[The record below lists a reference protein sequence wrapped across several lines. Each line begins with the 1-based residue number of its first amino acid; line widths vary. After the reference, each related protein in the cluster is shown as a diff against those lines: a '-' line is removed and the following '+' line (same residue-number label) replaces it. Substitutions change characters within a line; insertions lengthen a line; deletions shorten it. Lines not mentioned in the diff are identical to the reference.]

1 MTRGAL
7 VVLVAL
13 AALAASGDPAA
24 AQLYRWVGRDG
35 VTRYTNDL
43 STVPPALRGRVQDIG
58 SPRPRAPEP
67 PTGEDQAAPSGAVL
81 PFGGGSA
88 IRVTAHLN
96 GVPLTLLVDTGADR
110 TVLSSA
116 AADRA
121 GLDVAQG
128 GVVRIVGVAGSAE
141 AREVVVQRL
150 DVAGA
155 AIGPLAIVVHDV
167 RLPDVDVD
175 GLLGRDVLD
184 AFTLTLDGAH
194 GRAILTPR

>member
-1 MTRGAL
+1 MIRSAL
-7 VVLVAL
+7 VLLGAL
-13 AALAASGDPAA
+13 AALAAGGAPAG
-24 AQLYRWVGRDG
+24 AQLYRWVDRDG

-43 STVPPALRGRVQDIG
+43 STVPPALRARVQDIG
-58 SPRPRAPEP
+58 SPRPRAAEP
-67 PTGEDQAAPSGAVL
+67 PPAAEEPGASSGAVL
-81 PFGGGSA
+81 PFRGGSA

-110 TVLSSA
+110 TVLSPA
-116 AADRA
+116 AAGRA
-121 GLDVAQG
+121 GLDAAQG

-141 AREVVVQRL
+141 AREVVVERL

-167 RLPDVDVD
+167 RLPEVD